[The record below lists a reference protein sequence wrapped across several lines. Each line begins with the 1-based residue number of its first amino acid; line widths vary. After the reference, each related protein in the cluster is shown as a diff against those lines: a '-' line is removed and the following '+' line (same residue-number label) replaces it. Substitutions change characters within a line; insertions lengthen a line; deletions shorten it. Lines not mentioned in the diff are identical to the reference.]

1 MMASELSTDFDR
13 EHDVLTIS
21 IGPKRSGRDEEERSG
36 LVYRYDWTTG
46 ALIGV
51 TLVDFEKYWRQRI
64 PRIAEIIAGQLG
76 LSKGDTEQL
85 LKNIQH

>member
-1 MMASELSTDFDR
+1 MIASELNTDFDR

-21 IGPKRSGRDEEERSG
+21 IGPKRSARDEEERSG
-36 LVYRYDWTTG
+36 LVYRDDWTTG

-64 PRIAEIIAGQLG
+64 PRISEIIAGQLG
-76 LSKGDTEQL
+76 LSTTQSSY
-85 LKNIQH
+85 